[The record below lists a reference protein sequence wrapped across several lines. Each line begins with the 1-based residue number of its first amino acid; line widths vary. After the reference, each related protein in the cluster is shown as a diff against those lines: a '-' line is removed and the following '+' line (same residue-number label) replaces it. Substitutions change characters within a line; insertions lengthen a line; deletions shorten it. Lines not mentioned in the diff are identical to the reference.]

1 MKILFHY
8 LGHLLKVFPQ
18 NFPIEKKPN
27 NCLANGEKTENVAR
41 NSGGCW
47 SNVCFLRIPKLQK
60 LLASGT
66 AFSFPESSKWVPLP
80 KICWLV
86 PDSKRLLKLVREA
99 RGGLGREKASPPV
112 PGFHQPAS
120 VTLFSCCLF
129 ATSLLSESMAR
140 ALDFQTN
147 GYVTYY
153 LINYRA
159 IRLLVPDFDSFRIS
173 LQRRRF

>member
-1 MKILFHY
+1 M
-8 LGHLLKVFPQ
+8 G
-18 NFPIEKKPN
+18 KKQRTWQEIREVVGRMF
-27 NCLANGEKTENVAR
+27 A
-41 NSGGCW
+41 
-47 SNVCFLRIPKLQK
+47 FRIPKLQK

-80 KICWLV
+80 KICWFV

-112 PGFHQPAS
+112 PGFHLSFHHSAS

-153 LINYRA
+153 LINCRA
-159 IRLLVPDFDSFRIS
+159 IRLLVPDFDSFWIS
-173 LQRRRF
+173 LQRRRL